1 MNPES
6 QSQPAPHPQVV
17 TALAGGGP
25 PTLGPNPGADLLS
38 QEVNAQALSP
48 TPSVDLLSQEVKA
61 QTLGP
66 TPGADLLSQEAKA
79 QTLGPTQARTCSHRK
94 RMRPEAWRPV
104 QETPR
109 HKAPVTYELR
119 EASDHLSLLQVGLPV
134 QVGRLDVA
142 QPIGV
147 AGGQQQDVCGDGLI
161 AAEAHE
167 VSHADLFPEP
177 VHVLLLLPG
186 KDMAVNKAGGAQL
199 RPHLGGGHTQLGEH
213 SAPPSGMWKI
223 SVIKSAEDPLL
234 AQVRIRLPM
243 QATRVQSLVQE
254 DSTCHGAT

>member
-1 MNPES
+1 M
-6 QSQPAPHPQVV
+6 
-17 TALAGGGP
+17 
-25 PTLGPNPGADLLS
+25 DLLS

-66 TPGADLLSQEAKA
+66 TTPGADLLSQEAKA

-104 QETPR
+104 QETPW